1 MKIEKYLEKYSPDT
15 FYYGGKYMIP
25 KDFYPTPKELLDKIT
40 EGIDWKQLQSVL
52 EPSAGKGDIADYV
65 KEKYKKETWNR
76 DLDIDCIEIDDT
88 LCQTLKG
95 KELRVVYNDF
105 LTFNTFKHYDL
116 IIMNPPFS
124 DGAKHLL
131 HALSLQR
138 DNFGIICILNA
149 ETIKNPYTNERKDL
163 VNRLEKMNADIE
175 YMEGQFLSAERPT
188 GVEIAVIKVFVP
200 EEEKESYIFEDLK
213 KRSYQENIYE
223 DVTDLAPNDF
233 IKAIVQKYNIE
244 VEAGIKLI
252 IEYKSM
258 VPHILQDLK
267 DSSYNKP
274 ILEMKIRDREL
285 STNALVKEV
294 RRKYWTALFSNPKFT
309 GKMTSNLANK
319 YHNQVAELTN
329 YDFSEYNIRTI
340 QIEMSKNLVR
350 GIEDCIIELFDK
362 LSYQYAYSDELS
374 NNIHYYNGWKTN
386 KAWYINKKVIL
397 PYMDAFSRWSG
408 KFDPDYQVKSQLA
421 DIEKALNY
429 LDGGLTDGM
438 DMELWLRH
446 AAETGQTRKIRL
458 KYFYVTFYK
467 KGTCHIEFINEDLL
481 KKLNIFGSQQK
492 KWLPPGYGKKK
503 YNEMQAEEKAVIDDF
518 EGKAK
523 YEETLKKQ
531 DYFIYNPIN
540 SIQCLEMNAEEIA

>member
-1 MKIEKYLEKYSPDT
+1 
-15 FYYGGKYMIP
+15 MIP
-25 KDFYPTPKELLDKIT
+25 KEFYPTPKELLDKIT
-40 EGIDWKQLQSVL
+40 EGIDWKQIQSVL

-76 DLDIDCIEIDDT
+76 DLDIDCIELDDV

-95 KELRVVYNDF
+95 KELRVVHNDF

-131 HALSLQR
+131 HALSLQK
-138 DNFGIICILNA
+138 DNYGLICILNA
-149 ETIKNPYTNERKDL
+149 ETVRNPYTNERKDL
-163 VNRLEKMNADIE
+163 VSRLEKMNAEIE

-188 GVEIAVIKVFVP
+188 GVEIAVVKIFVP
-200 EEEKESYIFEDLK
+200 EKEKESYIFEDLK
-213 KRSYQENIYE
+213 KKSYQENTYE

-244 VEAGIKLI
+244 VEAGIRLI
-252 IEYKSM
+252 MEYKAM
-258 VPHILQDLK
+258 VPHMLQDLK

-274 ILEMKIRDREL
+274 ILEMKICNREF
-285 STNALVKEV
+285 STNAFVKEV

-319 YHNQVAELTN
+319 YYNQVAKLIN
-329 YDFSEYNIRTI
+329 YDFSEYNIKTI

-397 PYMDAFSRWSG
+397 PYMNAFSSWRG
-408 KFDPDYQVKSQLA
+408 EFDPDYQVKSQLA

-429 LDGGLTDGM
+429 LDGGLTDGR
-438 DMELWLRH
+438 DMELRLRH

-467 KGTCHIEFINEDLL
+467 KGTCHLEFINEDLL

-492 KWLPPGYGKKK
+492 KWLPPGYGKKS
-503 YNEMQAEEKAVIDDF
+503 YNEMQPEEKAVIDDF

-523 YEETLKKQ
+523 YEETLSKQ
-531 DYFIYNPIN
+531 DYFIYNPMN
-540 SIQCLEMNAEEIA
+540 SIQRLEMCTEEIA

>member
-1 MKIEKYLEKYSPDT
+1 
-15 FYYGGKYMIP
+15 MIP
-25 KDFYPTPKELLDKIT
+25 KEFYPTPKELLDKIT
-40 EGIDWKQLQSVL
+40 EEIDWKLIQSVL
-52 EPSAGKGDIADYV
+52 EPSAGKGDIVDYI
-65 KEKYKKETWNR
+65 KEKYEEVTWNR
-76 DLDIDCIEIDDT
+76 DLDIDCIEIDNT

-95 KELRVVYNDF
+95 KELRVVHNDF

-124 DGAKHLL
+124 DGVKHLL
-131 HALSLQR
+131 HALSLQK

-149 ETIKNPYTNERKDL
+149 ETIRNPYTNERKDL
-163 VNRLEKMNADIE
+163 VSRLEKMNAEIE
-175 YMEGQFLSAERPT
+175 YMEGQFLSSERPT

-200 EEEKESYIFEDLK
+200 EKEKESFIFDNLK
-213 KRSYQENIYE
+213 KKLYQENSYE
-223 DVTDLAPNDF
+223 NITDLAPNDF
-233 IKAIVQKYNIE
+233 IKAIVQRYNIE

-252 IEYKSM
+252 MEYKAM

-285 STNALVKEV
+285 STNTFVKEV

-319 YHNQVAELTN
+319 YHNQVTELTN

-397 PYMDAFSRWSG
+397 PCMNAFNSWSG

-429 LDGGLTDGM
+429 LDGGLTDGR

-492 KWLPPGYGKKK
+492 KWLPLGYGKKA
-503 YNEMQAEEKAVIDDF
+503 YNEMQPEEKAIIDDF
-518 EGKAK
+518 EGKSK
-523 YEETLKKQ
+523 YEETLMKQ
-531 DYFIYNPIN
+531 DYFIYNPMN
-540 SIQCLEMNAEEIA
+540 SIQCLEMNAEQIS